1 MQSDVKDDYIC
12 KKSGKVASVLENRN
26 VIIKCV
32 EMTKNGLV
40 INDRTDKQLRKLIDD
55 STQKKLESIVNYL
68 YDVYVTS
75 EDLRNVYS
83 DYIAYISDV
92 YCKFVE
98 KMKQQ
103 HPDKSVCKA
112 DVKRWSDVVE
122 LRKKINSEK
131 VADSILLKYL
141 SADVSDSDLMQYAAS
156 HVALVYT
163 DSWNNFEVMQQMADE
178 TFKALKELRKEIREF
193 SWFFGDTD
201 AESVKV
207 MQSEKS
213 DDELIEIKSK
223 LVAYLSDKHKIG
235 GKKNTVM
242 VRAMNMKGFVEYESD
257 SIKKA
262 AKHFNVSEKQ
272 MSRWIKSGEPVVKL
286 GCTFYVVKC

>member
-12 KKSGKVASVLENRN
+12 KKSGKVASVLENKN
-26 VIIKCV
+26 VIMKCV
-32 EMTKNGLV
+32 EMSKNGLV

-68 YDVYVTS
+68 YDVYVTN
-75 EDLRNVYS
+75 EDIRNVYS

-163 DSWNNFEVMQQMADE
+163 ESWQNLEMMQQMADE
-178 TFKALKELRKEIREF
+178 TYKALKELRKEIREF
-193 SWFFGDTD
+193 SWFFDSNT
-201 AESVKV
+201 ESVKV

-213 DDELIEIKSK
+213 DDELVEIKSK
-223 LVAYLSDKHKIG
+223 LVEYLQNKHKKG
-235 GKKNTVM
+235 GRKNTLM
-242 VRAMNMKGFVEYESD
+242 VRAMTPAGFVEFEFTTIED
-257 SIKKA
+257 A
-262 AKHFNVSEKQ
+262 AKKFDVSVRSMKDY
-272 MSRWIKSGEPVVKL
+272 IKTGKYISDLGYSFVGVK
-286 GCTFYVVKC
+286 

>member
-1 MQSDVKDDYIC
+1 MQSDVKDDYKD
-12 KKSGKVASVLENRN
+12 KKTGKVASVLENRN
-26 VIIKCV
+26 VIMKCV
-32 EMTKNGLV
+32 EMTKNGLI

-68 YDVYVTS
+68 YDVYVTN
-75 EDLRNVYS
+75 EDIRNVYS

-98 KMKQQ
+98 MMKQQ

-141 SADVSDSDLMQYAAS
+141 SADVCDSDLMQYAAS

-178 TFKALKELRKEIREF
+178 TYKALKELRKEIREF
-193 SWFFGDTD
+193 SWFFSSD

-207 MQSEKS
+207 MQSEKT

-223 LVAYLSDKHKIG
+223 LVAYLSDKHTR
-235 GKKNTVM
+235 GKANKKM
-242 VRAMNMKGFVEYESD
+242 IRAFRANGVWEFEFQSVNECASHFGVSGVSM
-257 SIKKA
+257 
-262 AKHFNVSEKQ
+262 AKY
-272 MSRWIKSGEPVVKL
+272 IKSGKYISDL
-286 GCTFYVVKC
+286 GYSFVEIK